1 MTLSITR
8 KAVPLFIALSLFGLL
23 FASFAFAQVQAATE
37 CTLRADITAAENTA
51 ITGTGI
57 APVLAGNLD
66 LTGPEA
72 GTNALLCSYGL
83 VKWASNILFV
93 ILFTVAI
100 LFLAWAAFLFIT
112 AGQNPDRAK
121 QARQYI
127 IYAVVGLIIAA
138 LARVI
143 PAIARGLI
151 GV

>member
-8 KAVPLFIALSLFGLL
+8 TAVPILVVLSLFGLL
-23 FASFAFAQVQAATE
+23 FAGSAFAQNQAVTY
-37 CTLRADITAAENTA
+37 CTLRADINAEEFKA
-51 ITGTGI
+51 ITG
-57 APVLAGNLD
+57 VAGTATAGTLQ
-66 LTGPEA
+66 LTGDDA
-72 GTNALLCSYGL
+72 GTNARLCTYGL

-93 ILFTVAI
+93 IVFTVAI

-121 QARQYI
+121 QARTYI
-127 IYAVVGLIIAA
+127 IYAVVGLVVAA